1 MTSTSIIT
9 HLVNLNIFLL
19 IAIISI
25 TIVFIR
31 HPVHTKHA
39 RTNIIN
45 EESSLNDLLV
55 TPTGPARTDNTLD
68 YARCAALHN
77 KLVEY
82 AWVAEGR
89 ETSDLERCS
98 FFHHY
103 GDQANEIRRR
113 LDPALVAFLESI
125 IVAEELPPFFFWVE
139 GISPPASMFAFTD
152 DTPHHDALS
161 EPGRFL
167 ILYNTNPGLV
177 GHAMGLIYDQHFHR
191 ATMALGTEDVDFTQP
206 VERHSQLWH
215 PLETILSNWWHMVQ
229 IGKITAS
236 QDSAPNEKYGPW
248 IWHSYSPTQV
258 VSTVASFER
267 LAKAIEYRISPD
279 ELLPISDEPLFSHA
293 DLDEAFVPNP
303 CFIRSFLSSVR
314 RPRFNQIA
322 PGLAIPQNPT
332 VFAANQRYTTI
343 DISSEHGAIIPPVL
357 IFASAE
363 RRVVNL
369 TSTSSYVSF
378 NPFCRAFSKDMPS
391 DGQSI
396 LSGLYSESVERF
408 SGDNAEEGFRL
419 LLPFPLRALG
429 EEHGARKSDMN
440 LVEEKG
446 VADLF
451 QHGFKPFGGEWWRA
465 QRLEMLFDAWTHLV
479 ESGLWKVG
487 DNGIEGSI
495 DMFKEADRGQ
505 WADYRIDPSW

>member
-1 MTSTSIIT
+1 MTSTFI
-9 HLVNLNIFLL
+9 VRYFNPNIFLL
-19 IAIISI
+19 VVIISI
-25 TIVFIR
+25 TIAFIR
-31 HPVHTKHA
+31 HPMYTKYA
-39 RTNIIN
+39 CTNIIN
-45 EESSLNDLLV
+45 EEISLHDLLV
-55 TPTGPARTDNTLD
+55 TPTRPARTDNTLD

-82 AWVAEGR
+82 AWAAEGR
-89 ETSDLERCS
+89 EINDLERHS

-103 GDQANEIRRR
+103 GEQANEIRRR

-125 IVAEELPPFFFWVE
+125 ILADELPPFFFWVE
-139 GISPPASMFAFTD
+139 GISPPEFMFASD
-152 DTPHHDALS
+152 DILHHDALS

-177 GHAMGLIYDQHFHR
+177 GHAMGLIYDQQLHC
-191 ATMALGTEDVDFTQP
+191 ATMALGVEDIDFTRP
-206 VERHSQLWH
+206 VERHRHLWYS
-215 PLETILSNWWHMVQ
+215 LETILSNWWHMVQ

-236 QDSAPNEKYGPW
+236 QDSAPNEKHGPW
-248 IWHSYSPTQV
+248 IWHSYSPMQV
-258 VSTVASFER
+258 VSAIASFER
-267 LAKAIEYRISPD
+267 LVKAIETRISPD
-279 ELLPISDEPLFSHA
+279 KLLPISNKPLFSHT
-293 DLDEAFVPNP
+293 DLDKASVPNP
-303 CFIRSFLSSVR
+303 CFIRSFLSGVR
-314 RPRFNQIA
+314 RPRFDRIA
-322 PGLAIPQNPT
+322 PGLAIPHNPT
-332 VFAANQRYTTI
+332 IFAANQRYTVMN
-343 DISSEHGAIIPPVL
+343 ISSKHGTIIPPVL

-363 RRVVNL
+363 KRIVSLISAN
-369 TSTSSYVSF
+369 SYVSF
-378 NPFCRAFSKDMPS
+378 NPFCRAFSKDIPS

-440 LVEEKG
+440 LVEEKS

-479 ESGLWKVG
+479 ESGVWKVG
-487 DNGIEGSI
+487 DNGIDGNI
-495 DMFKEADRGQ
+495 DMFKDADRGQ